1 MTSSVDGSTPRLIIS
16 TWLSIFI
23 LFLSPRICLSSVT
36 AQNSYQAA
44 QNGHFTSVTQEVH
57 YALLSCAI
65 QSVKTN
71 MSTYLINRV
80 VYFQISLDKDK
91 FHVKGMKSRLLTRK
105 LGFVFLGQLF

>member
-1 MTSSVDGSTPRLIIS
+1 MTSSVDGCTPRLIIS
-16 TWLSIFI
+16 TWRSIFI

-44 QNGHFTSVTQEVH
+44 QNGHFNSVTQEVH
-57 YALLSCAI
+57 YALLCCAI
-65 QSVKTN
+65 QTVKTN

-80 VYFQISLDKDK
+80 YFQMSLDKDK
-91 FHVKGMKSRLLTRK
+91 FHVKGIKSRLFTRK

>member
-23 LFLSPRICLSSVT
+23 LFMSLRICLSSVT

-44 QNGHFTSVTQEVH
+44 QNGHFTSVTQEVR
-57 YALLSCAI
+57 YALLCCAI

-71 MSTYLINRV
+71 MSTYLNNRIV
-80 VYFQISLDKDK
+80 CFQISLDKDK
-91 FHVKGMKSRLLTRK
+91 VHVKGMKSRLFPRK

>member
-57 YALLSCAI
+57 YALLCCAI

-80 VYFQISLDKDK
+80 YFQISLDNDK
-91 FHVKGMKSRLLTRK
+91 FYVKGMKSRLLTRK

>member
-44 QNGHFTSVTQEVH
+44 GHFTSVTQEVH